1 MSFVSRI
8 LAILF
13 VVLLP
18 LCAQAD
24 DGAALLQEDA
34 PPLGMAGFLFGHN
47 RVREEHCAPPLVWS
61 AEVARRAQQW
71 ADSLAAN
78 GCGFEHSHG
87 SYGENLALGT
97 AGVDDDPEKIV
108 DLWYRGFT
116 AYDFAGGG
124 FSLRTGH
131 FTQVVWNGTR
141 RLGCGTS
148 TCKGK
153 RIWVCN
159 YDPPGNY
166 RGQYASNVL
175 RSPCRSGAPK
185 QPPPQVA
192 REVRPREEVVV
203 VEDVMVIEVA
213 RKGKGQKQ

>member
-8 LAILF
+8 LAISFL
-13 VVLLP
+13 VLLP
-18 LCAQAD
+18 LCARAD
-24 DGAALLQEDA
+24 DGAAMLQGDA

-61 AEVARRAQQW
+61 AEVARRAQRW

-78 GCGFEHSHG
+78 GCDFEHSHG

-108 DLWYRGFT
+108 DLWYRGFSN
-116 AYDFAGGG
+116 YDFARGG

-166 RGQYASNVL
+166 RGQYASNV
-175 RSPCRSGAPK
+175 RRWPCRTGAPEP
-185 QPPPQVA
+185 QPTVA
-192 REVRPREEVVV
+192 RQLPAETAV
-203 VEDVMVIEVA
+203 VEDVMVIQVS
-213 RKGKGQKQ
+213 GKGQKQ

>member
-1 MSFVSRI
+1 MSLVSRI
-8 LAILF
+8 VAISVL
-13 VVLLP
+13 VLLP
-18 LCAQAD
+18 LCARAD
-24 DGAALLQEDA
+24 DGAALVQKNGQGDA

-61 AEVARRAQQW
+61 AEVARRAQRW
-71 ADSLAAN
+71 ADSLATS
-78 GCGFEHSHG
+78 GCAFEHSHG

-108 DLWYRGFT
+108 DLWYRGF
-116 AYDFAGGG
+116 ASYDFARGG

-175 RSPCRSGAPK
+175 RWPCRTGASEPH
-185 QPPPQVA
+185 PTVA
-192 REVRPREEVVV
+192 RQLPGETAVVENVVV
-203 VEDVMVIEVA
+203 VQVS
-213 RKGKGQKQ
+213 GKGQRQ